1 MARDTSLSHPRKNNP
16 IGLALIVVGA
26 ILLAIAYLAGWT
38 SSNLV
43 LLAGLALI
51 VVGVI
56 LHVKS
61 AKLGDKY

>member
-1 MARDTSLSHPRKNNP
+1 MARDTNSSHPRKNNP

>member
-1 MARDTSLSHPRKNNP
+1 MRIMITLRQYG
-16 IGLALIVVGA
+16 GLALIVIGA

-51 VVGVI
+51 VFGVI

-61 AKLGDKY
+61 AKSGDKY

>member
-1 MARDTSLSHPRKNNP
+1 MARDTSSSHPRKNNP

-43 LLAGLALI
+43 LLAGLAFI